1 MAIDWNKLI
10 SVEVLSTSAVLVF
23 SVGVAYTTL
32 ANGQEQ
38 ADAQINQLQAKQ
50 AEMQDSIADIQ
61 RDTAVLNADQKHI
74 LKMVEEQRQD
84 IRQILKLMQERQGG
98 KMIAELAAFNAA
110 FGVVKEFV
118 ANGRDLSDCFGFI
131 GQMTTAK
138 EDLKLKADK
147 RGFTSD
153 AEEFAALEQ
162 IKQAEDQLRELMQ
175 YYGRAGLW
183 EDFVKFQAEARKARL
198 EERNERVKKINQR
211 MEYASII
218 VACAIG
224 VVGMY
229 ALLVVASAMLMN

>member
-1 MAIDWNKLI
+1 MAIDWNKLM

-38 ADAQINQLQAKQ
+38 ADAQIAQLQAKQ

-84 IRQILKLMQERQGG
+84 IRQILKLMQERQGR
-98 KMIAELAAFNAA
+98 KVIAELAAFNAA

-131 GQMTTAK
+131 GQMTVRRK
-138 EDLKLKADK
+138 
-147 RGFTSD
+147 TS
-153 AEEFAALEQ
+153 
-162 IKQAEDQLRELMQ
+162 
-175 YYGRAGLW
+175 
-183 EDFVKFQAEARKARL
+183 
-198 EERNERVKKINQR
+198 N
-211 MEYASII
+211 
-218 VACAIG
+218 
-224 VVGMY
+224 
-229 ALLVVASAMLMN
+229 